1 MQIAFSGQS
10 AWQKKSQTKTK
21 QNREVVGGGNPARA
35 RDDSS
40 NVRGARFEVER
51 VLLTCALSAIH
62 RGLNLNTS
70 VETVSSKQNESPD
83 RKSHTRF
90 KHGSQF
96 QNSMAF
102 PIDW

>member
-10 AWQKKSQTKTK
+10 AWQKNHKQKLNKTVKSW
-21 QNREVVGGGNPARA
+21 GGKNPARA

-51 VLLTCALSAIH
+51 VLTCALSAIH